1 MPHPFYSSLTMFTRH
16 TIIAT
21 SILLLLTL
29 SGRVNG
35 AEEHAQ
41 YGSVEE
47 RRIANTIL
55 QERAS
60 IRQEREDLA
69 LKKKELKS
77 IEEGVDKKLA
87 ELDSKIEELNRLKK
101 KIEALLAD
109 KSAEEK
115 KRTKELAAIY
125 AKMTPAKAALALSS
139 LDQTLAADLL
149 SNMKVKSAAKILDQ
163 IPRQKAS
170 ELSTRFSTLQLE

>member
-1 MPHPFYSSLTMFTRH
+1 MRHQFYSSLTIFTRH
-16 TIIAT
+16 AIITT
-21 SILLLLTL
+21 STLLLLTL
-29 SGRVNG
+29 PLRVSG
-35 AEEHAQ
+35 AEEQAQ

-47 RRIANTIL
+47 RRIANSIL
-55 QERAS
+55 QERAN
-60 IRQEREDLA
+60 IRQDRENLA

-77 IEEGVDKKLA
+77 IKEGVDKKLA
-87 ELDSKIEELNRLKK
+87 ELDSKIEELNNLKK

-109 KSAEEK
+109 KSAKEK

-125 AKMTPAKAALALSS
+125 AKMTPVKAALALSS
-139 LDQTLAADLL
+139 LEQTLAADLL
-149 SNMKVKSAAKILDQ
+149 SSMKVKSAAKILDQ